1 MTEKVKINPRYFDL
15 IGDVRGWYKNYLAEE
30 KKHLETKEHK
40 NQAEITQINMEQ
52 AAIKQIEERW
62 VQASPDGEK
71 FQLSQDQIYYLKAA
85 VDTGIVNDDIC
96 PFDRIQLQ
104 ELLEYLESLLF

>member
-30 KKHLETKEHK
+30 KKYLETKEHK
-40 NQAEITQINMEQ
+40 NQAEITQINMDQ

-71 FQLSQDQIYYLKAA
+71 FQLSQGQIYYLKDA
-85 VDTGIVNDDIC
+85 VETGIVNRDIC
-96 PFDRIQLQ
+96 PLNRVQLQ
-104 ELLEYLESLLF
+104 ELLEYLESIAF